1 MEVLIFLATV
11 VSVAIIA
18 AITTVSG
25 VLSSLFGVIAEEE
38 DGDE

>member
-18 AITTVSG
+18 AIATVSG